1 VFEND
6 TSTAAQRGS
15 GSTYAGKIILVP
27 NVRRTFYS
35 WALDVAVPNRAL
47 AIVRLSLS
55 KHIFTTAII
64 KNFRFYVLPLLC
76 ECRAPSG
83 SFVPLREFSNIFCPI
98 IFVDF
103 RGWAVG
109 YVFLFLFSGSR
120 LVELVLS
127 RPFLN
132 RR

>member
-83 SFVPLREFSNIFCPI
+83 SFVPLREFSNIF
-98 IFVDF
+98 